1 MMRGKGS
8 GEELYEREGGKGEE
22 KSYVRREMEGREGGG
37 KGMDVRWIRIS
48 GWGKRR
54 GREVP

>member
-8 GEELYEREGGKGEE
+8 GEELYEREGGKGEQ

-48 GWGKRR
+48 GWGQR
-54 GREVP
+54 GMEVP